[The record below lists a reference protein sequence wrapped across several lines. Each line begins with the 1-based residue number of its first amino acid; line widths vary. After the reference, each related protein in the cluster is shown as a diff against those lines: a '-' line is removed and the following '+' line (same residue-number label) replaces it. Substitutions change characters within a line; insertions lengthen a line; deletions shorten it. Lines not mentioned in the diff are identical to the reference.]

1 MDNLKTNIDIKITLR
16 NIDDIYWTIPDP
28 TFNYNIN
35 NYNKNFETET
45 YIKYDDE
52 HLLGTTY
59 FYDIVNIIDNQPLI
73 TEVDKEKL
81 ISLVTAGTMDK
92 KNLIY
97 MLSNYMLSQKI
108 TELEDAI
115 KKGDTL
121 DKNLIEI
128 YKYSKNENIDYIS
141 HSQFKKLDD
150 AIKYLYIPRK
160 KNPQTDTKQDLLY
173 LLKFIKRYPKLG
185 ISTIDMAIDDDNN
198 RVMIDANFI
207 DKNTTYILTRVNCY
221 KYDISNIYTIPPS
234 QINDIFKDI
243 FSNVTLDNLQNKYD
257 YTIVDEMEKTS
268 TPVYVYKSTP
278 VYVYKL
284 TDATKEKQK
293 KLLEQAKDNISTSG
307 VNPLTKEDIEYL
319 NMKETITADTKK
331 DIDGY
336 EYVDIEF
343 NITPE
348 VYKKAYKPNDGVL
361 KNNYIPNND
370 SITILSAIVKKI
382 V

>member
-1 MDNLKTNIDIKITLR
+1 MNKLKTNIDIEIKLR

-28 TFNYNIN
+28 TFNYNVN
-35 NYNKNFETET
+35 NYNENFETES

-52 HLLGTTY
+52 SLSGATY

-73 TEVDKEKL
+73 TETDKEKL

-108 TELEDAI
+108 TELEDTI
-115 KKGDTL
+115 KKGDNPDTS
-121 DKNLIEI
+121 LIEI

-141 HSQFKKLDD
+141 HNQFKKLDD
-150 AIKYLYIPRK
+150 AIKYLYIPKK
-160 KNPQTDTKQDLLY
+160 KNPQTNIKQDLLY
-173 LLKFIKRYPKLG
+173 LLKFIKKYPKLD
-185 ISTIDMAIDDDNN
+185 ISTVDIAIDDDNN

-207 DKNTTYILTRVNCY
+207 DKATTYILTKVNCY
-221 KYDISNIYTIPPS
+221 KYDINNTYTIPPN

-243 FSNVTLDNLQNKYD
+243 FSNVPLDNLQNKYD
-257 YTIVDEMEKTS
+257 YTIVDEIEKT
-268 TPVYVYKSTP
+268 STP

-293 KLLEQAKDNISTSG
+293 KLLEKAKDNISTSG
-307 VNPLTKEDIEYL
+307 VNPLSKEDIAYL

-343 NITPE
+343 DITPE
-348 VYKKAYKPNDGVL
+348 VYKKAYKPNSGVL

-370 SITILSAIVKKI
+370 STDILSAIVKKI
-382 V
+382 L

>member
-115 KKGDTL
+115 KKGDTP

-160 KNPQTDTKQDLLY
+160 KNPQTDIKQDLLY

-185 ISTIDMAIDDDNN
+185 ISTVDIAIDDDNN

-207 DKNTTYILTRVNCY
+207 DKNTTYVLTRVNCY

-234 QINDIFKDI
+234 QINDIFKEI
-243 FSNVTLDNLQNKYD
+243 FSNVHLDNLQNKYD
-257 YTIVDEMEKTS
+257 YTIVDEIEKT
-268 TPVYVYKSTP
+268 STP

-293 KLLEQAKDNISTSG
+293 KLLEKAKENISTSG
-307 VNPLTKEDIEYL
+307 VNPLSKEDIDYL

-331 DIDGY
+331 DIDEY

-343 NITPE
+343 NIAPE

-370 SITILSAIVKKI
+370 SIAILSAIVEKI
-382 V
+382 L

>member
-35 NYNKNFETET
+35 NYNENFETES

-73 TEVDKEKL
+73 TEADKEKL

-115 KKGDTL
+115 KKGDTP

-141 HSQFKKLDD
+141 HSQFKKLNN

-160 KNPQTDTKQDLLY
+160 KNPQTDIKQDLLY
-173 LLKFIKRYPKLG
+173 LLKFIKKYPKLG
-185 ISTIDMAIDDDNN
+185 ISTVDMAIDDDNN

-207 DKNTTYILTRVNCY
+207 DKNTTYILTKVNCY

-243 FSNVTLDNLQNKYD
+243 FSNVPLDNLQNKYD
-257 YTIVDEMEKTS
+257 YTIVDEIEKTS
-268 TPVYVYKSTP
+268 TI

-293 KLLEQAKDNISTSG
+293 KLLEKAKDNLSTSG
-307 VNPLTKEDIEYL
+307 VNPLSKEDITYL
-319 NMKETITADTKK
+319 NMKKTTTTDTKTN
-331 DIDGY
+331 IDGY
-336 EYVDIEF
+336 EYVDTEF

-361 KNNYIPNND
+361 KNNYIPNGD
-370 SITILSAIVKKI
+370 SIAILSAIMEKI
-382 V
+382 L

>member
-115 KKGDTL
+115 KKGDTP

-160 KNPQTDTKQDLLY
+160 KNPQTDIKQDLLY

-268 TPVYVYKSTP
+268 TPVYVYK
-278 VYVYKL
+278 L